1 MKTNNF
7 MEYKLYFIFANVGA
21 IKFGDSLTL
30 RECEALI
37 RDLSRCDLPFQCA
50 HGRPSVMPVLQLD
63 QLKTKLPQQVRMTM
77 YQY

>member
-1 MKTNNF
+1 MKINNF
-7 MEYKLYFIFANVGA
+7 MEYKLYSIFTISGA

-63 QLKTKLPQQVRMTM
+63 QLRTKLPQQVGMIM
-77 YQY
+77 Y

>member
-1 MKTNNF
+1 MTENIGLLRYAF
-7 MEYKLYFIFANVGA
+7 LGA

-50 HGRPSVMPVLQLD
+50 HGRPSVMPVLQLE
-63 QLKTKLPQQVRMTM
+63 QLRTKLPQEVSVW
-77 YQY
+77 